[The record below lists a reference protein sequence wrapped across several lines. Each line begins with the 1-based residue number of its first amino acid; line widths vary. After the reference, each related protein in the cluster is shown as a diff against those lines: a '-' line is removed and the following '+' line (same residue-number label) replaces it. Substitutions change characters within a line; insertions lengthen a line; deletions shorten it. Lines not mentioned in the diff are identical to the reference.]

1 MKYFLI
7 LGPPGAG
14 KTTQG
19 KLLSSEKS
27 LAFIETG
34 SLLRE
39 IAKST
44 SPIRKDIKFF
54 KNNICKLTP
63 TLAGWSLC
71 TPNKQSNK

>member
-19 KLLSSEKS
+19 KLLSNEKS

-44 SPIRKDIKFF
+44 SPIRKDIKIF
-54 KNNICKLTP
+54 
-63 TLAGWSLC
+63 
-71 TPNKQSNK
+71 